1 MATRTAESGDI
12 ATGPPKFRSFAH
24 ISLPCRDLEEGKRFY
39 TEVVGGVLRLEEP
52 TFAMVVVC
60 GTDVGLGIVGASF
73 IERSA
78 EYPHLAFYVGPEE
91 LVQMQRWLTRC
102 GVPTSNFWTRAG
114 VETLMFFRDPSGNLL
129 ELYCEGG
136 FPGAEKLPHGP
147 PRGHGIAVDIE
158 ALYYNEWHVPGRE
171 S

>member
-1 MATRTAESGDI
+1 MATLTAESGDI
-12 ATGPPKFRSFAH
+12 VTGPPKFRSFAH
-24 ISLPCRDLEEGKRFY
+24 ISLPCRDLDEGKRFY

-60 GTDVGLGIVGASF
+60 DTDVGLGIVGTSF
-73 IERSA
+73 LERSA

-91 LVQMQRWLTRC
+91 LVQMQRWLTQC

-129 ELYCEGG
+129 ELFCEGG
-136 FPGAEKLPHGP
+136 FPGANELPHGP
-147 PRGHGIAVDIE
+147 PRGHGIAVDID
-158 ALYYNEWHVPGRE
+158 ALYYKEWRVPSRE
-171 S
+171 K